1 MAGTVPSAVKHTD
14 LTDQQITTIQKK
26 IVNQAKFDEFFDK
39 YCEKVAWKKG
49 SSALEYRRL
58 IYPKVDP
65 TDVVA
70 IEEDVAP
77 RPTTIEYA
85 TFRATVKNYRDKFIY
100 TRESTQFNYDDV
112 VRDGGE
118 VLSYKTVQKLDY
130 IKGSEFLKSK
140 ATLTAESSILD
151 TLRKAKLILKK
162 NKAKPWI
169 NGKYLAIMSPECLEK
184 LQDELEA
191 KGVGLDEATKEEIL
205 AGVVSSKKGFVFAEC
220 PSDILYAEGG
230 KHHIIFMGKT
240 FEGKSPVTCRQ
251 LGDVEVINNPLGSGL
266 MVDEDGNFT
275 SDDNHQRGSVAV
287 NIDGIGC
294 HINDDMAILNTQFT
308 VDTVEGNDFEEHPEK
323 RSGYVSKSS
332 SPKKVAGDET
342 DE

>member
-1 MAGTVPSAVKHTD
+1 MATVQNAVLHKD

-26 IVNQAKFDEFFDK
+26 IVNQAKADEFFDK
-39 YCEKVAWKKG
+39 FCEKVPWKKG
-49 SSALEYRRL
+49 SVALEYRRL

-65 TDVVA
+65 KDVKA

-77 RPTTIEYA
+77 RPTSIEYA
-85 TFRATVKNYRDKFIY
+85 TFRTRVLNYRDKFIY
-100 TRESTQFNYDDV
+100 TRESTQYNYDDV

-118 VLSYKTVQKLDY
+118 VLSYKTTQKLDY
-130 IKGSEFLKSK
+130 IKGAEFLKSK
-140 ATLTAESSILD
+140 ATLTAESSILA

-162 NKAKPWI
+162 NKAKYWI
-169 NGKYLAIMSPECLEK
+169 NGKYLAIMTPETLEK

-191 KGVGLDEATKEEIL
+191 KGVTLDEATKEEIL
-205 AGVVSSKKGFVFAEC
+205 EGVISSKKGFVFAEC
-220 PSDILYAEGG
+220 PSDILHNEDGT
-230 KHHIIFMGKT
+230 HSIIFMGKT
-240 FEGKSPVTCRQ
+240 FEGKKPVTCRQ

-275 SDDNHQRGSVAV
+275 SDDNHQRGSIAV
-287 NIDGIGC
+287 NIDGLGC
-294 HINDDMAILNTQFT
+294 HINDDMAILNTKFA

-332 SPKKVAGDET
+332 SPKTGE
-342 DE
+342 